1 LVGTTIGNYRVTRQL
16 GEGGMGV
23 VYEAEHPVIGRKV
36 AIKLLHL
43 ALARDP
49 EVVARFFN
57 EARAIHTVGHENIVE
72 IMDFGQT
79 ADGQPYFIMEFL
91 AGEAMNDRIA
101 RNVLTPVEA
110 CEVADQICRALGAAH
125 DKGIV
130 HRDLKPHNV
139 QLLPTTSG
147 RMHLKLLDFGV
158 AKIMNAADLSQSVKT
173 RTGSLMGTPI
183 YMSPEQCKGSAELD
197 SRTDIYSL
205 GVMLYEMLAGRPPF
219 VAAGVG
225 ELFAMHMLQP
235 APPVTDFAPKT
246 PPMMAAAVMKA
257 LAKDPRDRFATMEEL
272 RQAFLGDNLPMPT
285 YRAPGRTQNYRSQ
298 PASTLPMPAAHAST
312 TLSASPREVVAEGPA
327 GDKKKSRGGLV
338 LGAVLLAGGVATYL
352 FMVPKG
358 TKNAEPPP
366 ASATEPAAAA
376 PAPAASKMVT
386 VRFESDPPGAH
397 VARVTDEKDLGA
409 VPFELKLPRAGGKP
423 EYRFHLDGYQDQ
435 TLTADL
441 ASDLTLKASL
451 EKTAAPPP
459 SAPAAA
465 PPPPAAPA
473 AHAETPH
480 HPASTPHHPARPAH
494 PSADDDGL
502 ATPKF

>member
-1 LVGTTIGNYRVTRQL
+1 MSLVGQTIGNYRVTRQL

-101 RNVLTPVEA
+101 RNVLSPVEA
-110 CEVADQICRALGAAH
+110 CEVTEQICRALGAAH

-139 QLLPTTSG
+139 QILPSNSG

-158 AKIMNAADLSQSVKT
+158 AKILNAADLSQSVKT

-183 YMSPEQCKGSAELD
+183 YMSPEQCKGAGDID

-235 APPVTDFAPKT
+235 PPPLTDFAPKT

-285 YRAPGRTQNYRSQ
+285 YRAPGRTQNYRSR

-312 TLSASPREVVAEGPA
+312 TLSAAPREVASDSAA
-327 GDKKKSRGGLV
+327 GDKKKSRAGLV
-338 LGAVLLAGGVATYL
+338 LGAVLLAGGAATYL

-358 TKNAEPPP
+358 NKTEANAP
-366 ASATEPAAAA
+366 AAEAAAA
-376 PAPAASKMVT
+376 PAAPAPSKMVT
-386 VRFESDPPGAH
+386 VRFESNPPGAH

-435 TLTADL
+435 TLAIDL
-441 ASDLTLKASL
+441 GSDRTLKATL
-451 EKTAAPPP
+451 EKVAVP
-459 SAPAAA
+459 
-465 PPPPAAPA
+465 PPPPAAAEPSPPSQPPHVETSHRPAPA
-473 AHAETPH
+473 AHRTQR
-480 HPASTPHHPARPAH
+480 PARP
-494 PSADDDGL
+494 SGGDDDGL